1 MAGGREDIWIMEVD
15 GSGNKQLSSTGQY
28 NIEPAVSPDGRY
40 IVWTSIQ
47 SGRLELWR
55 MDIDGGNAKP
65 LTKDRGT
72 FFQDVS
78 HDGQWVIFTP
88 PPARLWKVPIDGG
101 KPEQVIE
108 ARAIRPTI
116 SPDGQFI
123 ACNYQDKD
131 GEDFKVAILPFSGG
145 PPIKLLD
152 IPPSE
157 NLPRSEKQIRWTPDG
172 RAIAYIVT
180 ENEVSNIWAQPLDG
194 GPSKQLTDF
203 KSERIF
209 NFAWSR
215 DGQKIA
221 LSRGIVNRDVVLI
234 TGFK

>member
-1 MAGGREDIWIMEVD
+1 
-15 GSGNKQLSSTGQY
+15 
-28 NIEPAVSPDGRY
+28 
-40 IVWTSIQ
+40 
-47 SGRLELWR
+47 
-55 MDIDGGNAKP
+55 MDIDGGNSKL
-65 LTKDRGT
+65 LTRERST

-88 PPARLWKVPIDGG
+88 PPGGVWKVSIDGG
-101 KPEQVIE
+101 TPERVSE
-108 ARAIRPTI
+108 ARANRPTI

-123 ACNYQDKD
+123 ACNYQDKE
-131 GEDFKVAILPFSGG
+131 GEEFSVVILPLAGG
-145 PPIKLLD
+145 PPIKLLESRSSQAKAVD
-152 IPPSE
+152 GFAYLPGSE
-157 NLPRSEKQIRWTPDG
+157 NVIRWTPDG

-180 ENEVSNIWAQPLDG
+180 DNEVSNIWAQPLDG
-194 GPSKQLTDF
+194 GPPRQLTDF

-215 DGQKIA
+215 DGQNIA